1 MTFEIMKKAE
11 RFNLYFYADVEKGLH
26 QTSEEMR
33 SWEAELHRNNC
44 EIEMVKMTSNHQM
57 FYDLHKERESLQ
69 RDLFK
74 SEKRFSNLFVLG
86 KSLINSPL
94 ILN

>member
-1 MTFEIMKKAE
+1 MEELTKKAE
-11 RFNLYFYADVEKGLH
+11 RFNLFFYADVENGLH

-44 EIEMVKMTSNHQM
+44 ETEMVKMTSNHQM

-69 RDLFK
+69 RNLFK
-74 SEKRFSNLFVLG
+74 SEKRFLNLFALG
-86 KSLINSPL
+86 QALIQSPL
-94 ILN
+94 IIN

>member
-1 MTFEIMKKAE
+1 MEELARKAE
-11 RFNLYFYADVEKGLH
+11 RFNIYFYADVEKGLH

-44 EIEMVKMTSNHQM
+44 ETEMVKMTSNHQM
-57 FYDLHKERESLQ
+57 YF
-69 RDLFK
+69 DLFRERRTIERSLFN
-74 SEKRFSNLFVLG
+74 SEMRFSNLFVIS
-86 KSLINSPL
+86 KSLIESPL